1 MGLNDRDYA
10 RYRPVNGIHRRGG
23 SEWEVWKRL
32 IVANVVVFVL
42 QIFITRPATEADFI
56 DSPFYADDEI
66 MWEMED
72 LQYQMDALHDS
83 RSSESNIAESDSS
96 DSTETSESATSEL
109 SDEERKAKAREL
121 AEKRRELNRM
131 QMMRHMPNVSVVQ
144 EYMELDCQKIKQGQ
158 IWRLITYGFCHD
170 RMWIF
175 HLGFNMLLLYWCGQR
190 LEQRYGSHE
199 FAVLYFAG
207 LFFAGLFYVAVDL
220 YTGVGLPVVGASGA
234 VWTLIVIYGLLFP
247 YERINVYCLFPVE
260 VRVLILV
267 YFIFDL
273 HPVLLML
280 SGDSYHDGV
289 AHAAHVGGAVWGFMY
304 WYNNWKLLPLVQQ
317 IGDYFAPK
325 EHHSSSGTNSRSN
338 KSDRGSGNLKVHREN
353 QESNDDANLD
363 EILEKISRDGRDSL
377 TDDELIALENASR
390 KMREDRQSD

>member
-131 QMMRHMPNVSVVQ
+131 QMMRHMPLS
-144 EYMELDCQKIKQGQ
+144 
-158 IWRLITYGFCHD
+158 LIH
-170 RMWIF
+170 I
-175 HLGFNMLLLYWCGQR
+175 
-190 LEQRYGSHE
+190 
-199 FAVLYFAG
+199 
-207 LFFAGLFYVAVDL
+207 
-220 YTGVGLPVVGASGA
+220 
-234 VWTLIVIYGLLFP
+234 
-247 YERINVYCLFPVE
+247 
-260 VRVLILV
+260 
-267 YFIFDL
+267 
-273 HPVLLML
+273 
-280 SGDSYHDGV
+280 
-289 AHAAHVGGAVWGFMY
+289 
-304 WYNNWKLLPLVQQ
+304 
-317 IGDYFAPK
+317 
-325 EHHSSSGTNSRSN
+325 
-338 KSDRGSGNLKVHREN
+338 
-353 QESNDDANLD
+353 
-363 EILEKISRDGRDSL
+363 
-377 TDDELIALENASR
+377 
-390 KMREDRQSD
+390 